1 MQYQYIRDI
10 ECLNLMW
17 SDLAFQ
23 IAATNVLKRIE
34 LAHWS
39 HVDFHNGFGTV
50 FQGVHRVFTLPGDR

>member
-1 MQYQYIRDI
+1 MQR
-10 ECLNLMW
+10 
-17 SDLAFQ
+17 AFQ